1 VNDETELRRRALA
14 ALRGLAVGDAM
25 GAATEGYLPDEVIEV
40 YEAPI
45 VELVDPV
52 NLYPEARPDRARGRV
67 GPVTEGAIDAVGVLS
82 GRAEP
87 VETPLVGWAV
97 ALGIARAGADVEPIL
112 TSARRFGKASS
123 AVAAVAAAVAG
134 GLAGYMMRDALS
146 LAVRAAERAGGADL
160 ARRIVEAAGVAQ
172 ASGGRGVG
180 AAVAAVASPG
190 PDVDDAVAFA
200 FGVAFGAQS
209 VRRALPQAVN
219 QGGSAS
225 LTAGLAGALCGAVAP
240 GSAVEAWIDEVE
252 SASNLDLRAVV
263 ERLLALRRARA
274 TTA

>member
-1 VNDETELRRRALA
+1 VNDETELNRRALA

-45 VELVDPV
+45 AELVDPV
-52 NLYPEARPDRARGRV
+52 NLYPESRPDRMRGRV
-67 GPVTEGAIDAVGVLS
+67 GPVTEGAVDAVGVLS

-87 VETPLVGWAV
+87 VETPPAGWAV
-97 ALGIARAGADVEPIL
+97 ALGIACAGADLAPIL
-112 TSARRFGKASS
+112 ASARRFGKAGP
-123 AVAAVAAAVAG
+123 AVAAVAAAVAA

-146 LAVRAAERAGGADL
+146 LAVRAAELAGDPAL

-190 PDVDDAVAFA
+190 PDVDDATAFA
-200 FGVAFGAQS
+200 FGVAFGTQS
-209 VRRALPQAVN
+209 VRRVLPQAVN
-219 QGGSAS
+219 QGGTAS
-225 LTAGLAGALCGAVAP
+225 LTAGLAGALCAAVAP

-263 ERLLALRRARA
+263 ERLLTLRRARA